1 MFKQKFSLE
10 FGKVLE
16 ISNGNFIVRKN
27 INIRNIHWAYSIV
40 GAVWCE
46 EITFHLFCGS
56 LFSEIQDF
64 KEPDGVDPQVSETV
78 TKILFLKIQ
87 QQNALPCC

>member
-1 MFKQKFSLE
+1 MKFS
-10 FGKVLE
+10 
-16 ISNGNFIVRKN
+16 SP
-27 INIRNIHWAYSIV
+27 NIHWAYSIV
-40 GAVWCE
+40 EAVWCE
-46 EITFHLFCGS
+46 EITFHLFCGP

-87 QQNALPCC
+87 QQNILPCC